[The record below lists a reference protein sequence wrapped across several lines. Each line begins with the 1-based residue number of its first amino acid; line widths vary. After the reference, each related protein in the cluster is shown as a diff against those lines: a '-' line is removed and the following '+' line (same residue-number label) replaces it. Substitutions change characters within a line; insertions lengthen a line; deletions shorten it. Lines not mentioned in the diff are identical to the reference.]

1 MDARLAVG
9 GGRDLPTAG
18 GIERF
23 FERAT
28 QVCLVVF
35 AFAAPHSIAVTQ
47 GAFILGCVCWI
58 ARMCA
63 ARTFMFART
72 GIDVPLALFVGWTV
86 VSVATSLDP
95 AWSADRLRGV
105 SLFFV

>member
-1 MDARLAVG
+1 MDARLAVVTG
-9 GGRDLPTAG
+9 AELPTAG

-35 AFAAPHSIAVTQ
+35 VLAAPHSIAVTQ
-47 GAFILGCVCWI
+47 GAFVLGCICWI
-58 ARMCA
+58 ARMIS
-63 ARTFMFART
+63 ARTFLFART
-72 GIDVPLALFVGWTV
+72 AVDVPLAIFVGWTV

-95 AWSADRLRGV
+95 AWSADR
-105 SLFFV
+105 